1 MGDNSCFDTPLEQ
14 YGINKSE
21 VGVDRPRDTQ
31 YSKYEGGMNEWM
43 NEWVK
48 NGETSIWPAWL
59 DHNMLLPLDGRWQVE
74 PVRVS
79 QFLFRFNF

>member
-1 MGDNSCFDTPLEQ
+1 MEWNQ
-14 YGINKSE
+14 SE

-31 YSKYEGGMNEWM
+31 YSKHKGGMNEWM
-43 NEWVK
+43 NEWMK

-59 DHNMLLPLDGRWQVE
+59 DHNMLLPPDGRWQVQ

-79 QFLFRFNF
+79 QFLFRFNFED